1 MLMGEDRFYEYA
13 RRYGFGQSTRFQLG
27 GEIRGVLEA
36 PAHWDGL
43 TITRMPMGHS
53 IAATPLQIHMAM
65 SAIANGGARL
75 RPQIIQ
81 EIRDSSGNVIRT
93 FAPEK
98 VEQVLRPSTAAL
110 LAQLLHGVV
119 GPGGTGEG
127 FDVKGFE
134 VAAKTGTTQKIVD
147 NKYSNTHYVGSF
159 VGFFP
164 ASRPELVI
172 SVIVDDAQVPNDK
185 NYGRAVAAPSFKHVA
200 EQLVQYLDIKPAQ
213 PLVRSFVAMQGG
225 FP

>member
-1 MLMGEDRFYEYA
+1 M
-13 RRYGFGQSTRFQLG
+13 
-27 GEIRGVLEA
+27 
-36 PAHWDGL
+36 
-43 TITRMPMGHS
+43 
-53 IAATPLQIHMAM
+53 
-65 SAIANGGARL
+65 
-75 RPQIIQ
+75 
-81 EIRDSSGNVIRT
+81 
-93 FAPEK
+93 
-98 VEQVLRPSTAAL
+98 
-110 LAQLLHGVV
+110 V